1 MELDQKHIHTQYHHN
16 VCTVKQTFVRI
27 TTYPHGTNVFKVC
40 KSEML
45 KVCEAK
51 ATLKMISK
59 ECGSEM
65 YVKEKERCEIFLKY
79 VNAKCKT
86 EMRKY
91 VRKC

>member
-1 MELDQKHIHTQYHHN
+1 
-16 VCTVKQTFVRI
+16 
-27 TTYPHGTNVFKVC
+27 
-40 KSEML
+40 ML

>member
-1 MELDQKHIHTQYHHN
+1 
-16 VCTVKQTFVRI
+16 
-27 TTYPHGTNVFKVC
+27 
-40 KSEML
+40 ML

-65 YVKEKERCEIFLKY
+65 YVKEKKRCEIFLKY